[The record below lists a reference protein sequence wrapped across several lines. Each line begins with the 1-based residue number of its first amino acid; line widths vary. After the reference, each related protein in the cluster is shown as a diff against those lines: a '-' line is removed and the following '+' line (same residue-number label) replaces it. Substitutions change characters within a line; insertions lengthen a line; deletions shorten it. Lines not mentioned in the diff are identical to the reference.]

1 MNLAPSPF
9 SADVYL
15 KALRFAASAHGA
27 QKVPGTDHPY
37 LVHVCSVAAEVIAA
51 LQHEPQERPDLAVQ
65 CALLHD
71 VAEDTPVDLDVIEGE
86 FGPEVRAG
94 VSALSKNP
102 ALSKDAAMADSLLR
116 IQAQPREVWLVKLA
130 DRITNLQPAP
140 AHWTADKR
148 RAYRIEA
155 EGILAALGSASA
167 FLSGRFKERLEEY
180 RAREA

>member
-1 MNLAPSPF
+1 MELASAPF
-9 SADVYL
+9 SVDLYL

-51 LQHEPQERPDLAVQ
+51 FQHEPHDKPDLAVQ

-71 VAEDTPVDLDVIEGE
+71 VAEDTPVDLDLIEAE

-94 VSALSKNP
+94 VSALSKDP
-102 ALSKDAAMADSLLR
+102 SLPKEAAMADSLER
-116 IQAQPREVWLVKLA
+116 IQRQPREIWLVKLA

-140 AHWTADKR
+140 AHWTPDKR
-148 RAYRIEA
+148 TAYRVEA

-167 FLSGRFKERLEEY
+167 FLTGRFQQCLEEY